1 MLLRNRFLPQQ
12 AYHVLQS
19 VGDGEGQALQI
30 GGRVVQVGN
39 KDGLTAC
46 GDSHIDEI
54 AAKYNTRVLAKL
66 PIDPD
71 LAALVDAG
79 KVEAFAGDYLDEA
92 ADMLFE

>member
-1 MLLRNRFLPQQ
+1 MLGVVENMSYFMCPDCGKR
-12 AYHVLQS
+12 HS
-19 VGDGEGQALQI
+19 VF
-30 GGRVVQVGN
+30 
-39 KDGLTAC
+39 

-92 ADMLFE
+92 ADILFE